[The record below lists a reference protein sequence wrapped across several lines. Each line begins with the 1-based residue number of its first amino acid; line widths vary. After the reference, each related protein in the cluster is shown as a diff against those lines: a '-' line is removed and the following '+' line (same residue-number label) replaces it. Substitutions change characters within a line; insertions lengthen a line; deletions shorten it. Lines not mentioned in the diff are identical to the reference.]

1 MKDEYFKYLF
11 ELQRSGETNMF
22 AAANYLVHKFGIE
35 QNEAKAVLLE
45 WMKDYDEIA
54 TRLGIE
60 T

>member
-1 MKDEYFKYLF
+1 MKDTYFKYLF

-22 AAANYLVHKFGIE
+22 AAANYLVNKFDIE
-35 QNEAKAVLLE
+35 QKEAKDVLLE
-45 WMKDYDEIA
+45 WMTNYDEIA

>member
-22 AAANYLVHKFGIE
+22 ASANYLVHKFDIE
-35 QNEAKAVLLE
+35 QNEAKSVLLE

-54 TRLGIE
+54 KRLGIE